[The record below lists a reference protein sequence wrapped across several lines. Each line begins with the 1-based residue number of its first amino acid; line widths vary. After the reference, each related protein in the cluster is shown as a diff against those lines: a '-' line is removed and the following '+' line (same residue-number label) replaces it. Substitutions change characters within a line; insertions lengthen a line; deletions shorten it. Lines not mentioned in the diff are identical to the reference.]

1 MTYVEPETRYAR
13 SGDVTIAY
21 QAIGKG
27 PLDLVVVPGWV
38 SHLEESWRNPTYRQ
52 FMQRLATFTRL
63 IRLDRRGTG
72 LSDRVDRH
80 ATLEQRMDDV
90 RAVMDATGSEK
101 AALMGISEGGPMC
114 TLFAATYPERT
125 EALILASTLASGIRT
140 DDYPWALSPQLYQKF
155 LDRVESEWGTG
166 FSAELLAPSMAGDQ
180 EAVRAW
186 ARLERNA
193 VTPRGARE
201 LFGML
206 GHTDVRHV
214 LPTVSVPTLV
224 LHRKDDRATQV
235 GGGRY
240 LAEHIPGARYVEFDG
255 DDHVPWTPDG
265 SDEFLDEIEEFLT
278 GSRRAA
284 EPERVL
290 ATVMFSDVVDSTQ
303 RAAEVGD
310 RAWRELLERY
320 YGTMRGELETW
331 RGREID
337 TAGDGF
343 FASFDGPARAI
354 RCACAARDAVA
365 RMGIA
370 IRVGLHTGECEVIG
384 DKIGGIAVH
393 TGARVAAQ
401 AHADEVLVSST
412 VKDLVAGSGLNFE
425 DRGSHELKG
434 LPGEWRLY
442 AAAE

>member
-1 MTYVEPETRYAR
+1 
-13 SGDVTIAY
+13 
-21 QAIGKG
+21 
-27 PLDLVVVPGWV
+27 
-38 SHLEESWRNPTYRQ
+38 
-52 FMQRLATFTRL
+52 
-63 IRLDRRGTG
+63 
-72 LSDRVDRH
+72 
-80 ATLEQRMDDV
+80 
-90 RAVMDATGSEK
+90 MDAIGSEK

-125 EALILASTLASGIRT
+125 EALILASTLASGVRT
-140 DDYPWALSPQLYQKF
+140 EDYPWALDRQQYEAF
-155 LDRVESEWGTG
+155 LDQVEREWGTG
-166 FSAELLAPSMAGDQ
+166 FSAGLLAPSTAGDEQ
-180 EAVRAW
+180 AVRAW

-206 GHTDVRHV
+206 GHTDIRRV
-214 LPTVSVPTLV
+214 LPAVSVPTLV
-224 LHRKDDRATQV
+224 LHRKGDRATPV

-240 LAEHIPGARYVEFDG
+240 LAEHIPGALYVEFEG
-255 DDHVPWTPDG
+255 DDHVPWTRDG

-278 GSRRAA
+278 GARRAA

-290 ATVMFSDVVDSTQ
+290 ATVMFSDIVDSTQ
-303 RAAEVGD
+303 RAAELGD
-310 RAWRELLERY
+310 RAWREMLERY
-320 YGTMRGELETW
+320 YAMMRQQLETW

-354 RCACAARDAVA
+354 RCACAARDAIA

-370 IRVGLHTGECEVIG
+370 IRVGLHTGECEVMG

-393 TGARVAAQ
+393 TGARVAAR
-401 AHADEVLVSST
+401 AGADEVLVSST
-412 VKDLVAGSGLNFE
+412 VKDLVAGSGLDFE

-442 AAAE
+442 SAEA